1 MFLMF
6 ADESG
11 DSGLINS
18 RSSFFALAG
27 LVVHELRWKACFE
40 KIMDFRRKIRD
51 DVGLKLREEIHA
63 GALISRPGPLARIQK
78 HLRLK
83 IVRDFAD
90 QLASME
96 ELNVISVLVDKQ
108 NKSAG
113 YDVFENAWRSLIQH
127 FENTIKCGNFSGP
140 RNADDRG
147 LLVCDN
153 TEGKKLIRLVRR
165 MNVYNPIPNQAQ
177 FGTGYRNLALQFLI
191 EDPVFRESEWSQFI
205 QAADVCAYLL
215 YEFARPSSYMR
226 QKSGRNYFKRLK
238 PILCLRASPG
248 DEFGIVRL

>member
-18 RSSFFALAG
+18 PSSFFALAG
-27 LVVHELRWKACFE
+27 LVVHELRWRACFE
-40 KIMDFRRKIRD
+40 QIMDFRRKLRD

-113 YDVFENAWRSLIQH
+113 YDVFENAWRALIQR

-153 TEGKKLIRLVRR
+153 TEGKKLISLVRR
-165 MNVYNPIPNQAQ
+165 MNVYNPIPHQPH

-226 QKSGRNYFKRLK
+226 QKGGRNYFKRLK